1 MNADVVFKSG
11 KTITIEN
18 VKEIRQQ
25 RRGENVET
33 VKPENYFVLGVPTI
47 FIGKQILTVSDNSVE
62 YVGFY
67 D

>member
-25 RRGENVET
+25 RRGENIET